1 MNASC
6 DHFTRYIKEFGPNA
20 FNVIHGMFSACV
32 SLDARRQKVSY
43 VKWAD

>member
-20 FNVIHGMFSACV
+20 FNVIHGMFSACI
-32 SLDARRQKVSY
+32 SQDARRQKVSFM
-43 VKWAD
+43 KSAI